1 MKQRYVYI
9 IRREESIRAVE
20 TRAANARTLFN
31 SLKDK
36 DPDCPRCGEGEDA
49 VEKWFAEMQ
58 QWDAQWHLERH
69 PIGPPILTD
78 KDK

>member
-9 IRREESIRAVE
+9 IRRQESIRAVE
-20 TRAANARTLFN
+20 TSAANARTLFN
-31 SLKDK
+31 SLKNK
-36 DPDCPRCGEGEDA
+36 EPDYPICGEGDDA
-49 VEKWFAEMQ
+49 LDKWFSALQEF
-58 QWDAQWHLERH
+58 DAQWHLERH